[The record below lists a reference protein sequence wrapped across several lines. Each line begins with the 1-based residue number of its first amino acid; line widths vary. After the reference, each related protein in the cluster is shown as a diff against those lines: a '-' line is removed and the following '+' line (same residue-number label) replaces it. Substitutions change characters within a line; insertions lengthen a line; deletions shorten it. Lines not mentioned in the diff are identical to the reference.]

1 LPLFCSWQS
10 VSISAGIKGEKP
22 TAVATVWRS
31 IHAVQI
37 ILKPAVPVRTWNI
50 KLNKDYTLL
59 SLILKKV
66 HVTEHPEA
74 VSLYGAGAELP

>member
-1 LPLFCSWQS
+1 MVKYLIVIAFSLAAVLFMA
-10 VSISAGIKGEKP
+10 VSLHFSRYK
-22 TAVATVWRS
+22 RR
-31 IHAVQI
+31 
-37 ILKPAVPVRTWNI
+37 RTWNI

-74 VSLYGAGAELP
+74 VSLYGAGAEGTE